1 MQDSQLKELEQKL
14 HHSIQIPGATPER
27 NLRESS
33 LDLLRRA
40 MSLDEAVRTLN
51 LNYTYE
57 IIEAPR
63 EKREARKQLGKMVA
77 PLLEGM
83 RDQLVKAAFI
93 HWSNADD
100 LVKGVEEVGETVQE
114 SAAETPSTDGE
125 GREAP

>member
-1 MQDSQLKELEQKL
+1 MTDSQLKELEQRL
-14 HHSIQIPGATPER
+14 HHSIRIEGATPER

-51 LNYTYE
+51 LDYTYE
-57 IIEAPR
+57 IIEAPL
-63 EKREARKQLGKMVA
+63 EKRAARKQLGKMVA

-83 RDQLVKAAFI
+83 RDSLVQAAVI
-93 HWSNADD
+93 TWGRANELAPR
-100 LVKGVEEVGETVQE
+100 VEEVGETSQVTTGQASQE
-114 SAAETPSTDGE
+114 TGE